1 VTTLDEP
8 LLGMHPKTHYSCSRK
23 APVTSG
29 GGDRGIYQGNRLM
42 IGGCMISNDTR
53 YDMYA
58 EVHVPADCAAPADFK
73 PGCMLPRAVNY
84 DMNAVQS
91 APCTFHTHGCTDS
104 LAHNYNVE
112 ADMDDGSCINII
124 KGCTVQAQY
133 AGVDSTTPKYDSSF
147 VGVPFRGSGKATG
160 TDGAADATPL
170 AKGEVLLSTVRAA
183 AIPFTFQYGSL
194 PTMLN
199 YDPAANYLEGC
210 VHAIEGC
217 MDSTSINYDPR
228 ANVNSHTWCVPT
240 TPGCMMPP
248 SDAASLLFQDDFDFN
263 STDGSGLRYKVVK
276 DGLAANFKADATV
289 DTGKAECITY
299 RIGCMDTLAVNY
311 DPYAT
316 VPDTCYMALSGC
328 FHPDALNTYCT
339 DPFEYTK
346 CVWSEKLPTFHTVA
360 VNNLG
365 VCKFFNA
372 PSPPPQQPGT
382 GNVINTV
389 EVKTVLEGEVSDYP
403 ASVTDPL
410 AQKVLAAGKQTLP
423 ASSITT
429 TVASASVQVTF
440 AFTFDDVSSQS
451 SFNSEVNS
459 AMGNA
464 ADASSVLGIPVASV
478 SIASVNVVIDD
489 DDNVAVIV
497 GAVVGGFFGLLL
509 LAGVAIM
516 IKRKQSKVE
525 A

>member
-23 APVTSG
+23 APVTGG
-29 GGDRGIYQGNRLM
+29 GGDRGIHQGNRLV
-42 IGGCMISNDTR
+42 IGGCMIPSDTR

-58 EVHVPADCAAPADFK
+58 EVHVPADCAAPADYK

-112 ADMDDGSCINII
+112 ADMDDGSCISII

-147 VGVPFRGSGKATG
+147 VGVPFRGTR
-160 TDGAADATPL
+160 GAD
-170 AKGEVLLSTVRAA
+170 KGEVLLSTVRDA
-183 AIPFTFQYGSL
+183 AIPFTSEYGSL

-199 YDPAANYLEGC
+199 YEPAANYLEGC

-217 MDSTSINYDPR
+217 TDPSAINYDPK

-240 TPGCMMPP
+240 KAGCMMPP
-248 SDAASLLFQDDFDFN
+248 SDAASLLFQDFFDF
-263 STDGSGLRYKVVK
+263 SSDDGSGKRYKVVK
-276 DGLAANFKADATV
+276 DGLAANFDATATV
-289 DTGKAECITY
+289 DVGKDGCTTY
-299 RIGCMDTLAVNY
+299 RIGCMDSLAVNY

-316 VPDTCYMALSGC
+316 VNSGACYMALSGC
-328 FHPDALNTYCT
+328 FHPDALNTFCT
-339 DPFEYTK
+339 DPFSFSK
-346 CVWSEKLPTFHTVA
+346 CEWSKTLPTFHTV
-360 VNNLG
+360 VQNNLG
-365 VCKFFNA
+365 MCKFYNS
-372 PSPPPQQPGT
+372 PSPPPSAPGE
-382 GNVINTV
+382 GAIKKV
-389 EVKTVLEGEVSDYP
+389 EVS
-403 ASVTDPL
+403 
-410 AQKVLAAGKQTLP
+410 LAAEGDLSQYPQSRIDELAKKP
-423 ASSITT
+423 CA
-429 TVASASVQVTF
+429 TVACPSDDNIEASVQAGSVVLTF
-440 AFTFDDVSSQS
+440 SYTFDDVSSQS

-459 AMGNA
+459 VMGTA
-464 ADASSVLGIPVASV
+464 AAASSILGIPVASV
-478 SIASVNVVIDD
+478 RITTVNIVLEDD
-489 DDNVAVIV
+489 DDNVAIIV
-497 GAVVGGFFGLLL
+497 GAVVGGLFGLLL

>member
-1 VTTLDEP
+1 
-8 LLGMHPKTHYSCSRK
+8 
-23 APVTSG
+23 
-29 GGDRGIYQGNRLM
+29 
-42 IGGCMISNDTR
+42 
-53 YDMYA
+53 
-58 EVHVPADCAAPADFK
+58 
-73 PGCMLPRAVNY
+73 
-84 DMNAVQS
+84 
-91 APCTFHTHGCTDS
+91 
-104 LAHNYNVE
+104 
-112 ADMDDGSCINII
+112 
-124 KGCTVQAQY
+124 
-133 AGVDSTTPKYDSSF
+133 
-147 VGVPFRGSGKATG
+147 
-160 TDGAADATPL
+160 
-170 AKGEVLLSTVRAA
+170 
-183 AIPFTFQYGSL
+183 
-194 PTMLN
+194 
-199 YDPAANYLEGC
+199 
-210 VHAIEGC
+210 
-217 MDSTSINYDPR
+217 
-228 ANVNSHTWCVPT
+228 
-240 TPGCMMPP
+240 
-248 SDAASLLFQDDFDFN
+248 
-263 STDGSGLRYKVVK
+263 
-276 DGLAANFKADATV
+276 
-289 DTGKAECITY
+289 
-299 RIGCMDTLAVNY
+299 MDTLAVNY

-360 VNNLG
+360 TNNLG